1 MKLFYFGSV
10 CAQEVFNETV
20 KNSKNPPSA
29 SAQSF
34 ETALIKGLGTI
45 KDLKITSASAESIAM
60 YPGSNRIFL
69 TKRIDEIASGVKT
82 NIVSAINLP
91 LLKQYNH
98 ANGTAKLL
106 KKWLKENK
114 NETEKC
120 VLSYGLYPAVAKKL
134 QQLCKKYHC
143 KCVCLITDI
152 PKTMFTYTSTG
163 NPLKNLFGN
172 KYRENAVSL
181 QGGFD
186 GYIFLTEQMSEAVAP
201 QKPFVVVETLAD
213 TEIFK
218 SFKYTEKNNPPA
230 LMYAG
235 ALYKKYGVDLIIE
248 TFTKVK
254 SDCELWLFGSGD
266 YEEEIKR
273 IAETDK
279 RVKFFGRVSREEVLK
294 AEKQATLLLNLRNGN
309 DDYTKYSFPSKMV
322 EYMLSGTP
330 LLTTKLDGIPK
341 EYYDFVYSVDNN
353 DTEKTALLI
362 DNILNNPK
370 ELCDMGEK
378 AKSFVENNKNCFVQ
392 AEKINEFLGELCEGF
407 AN

>member
-10 CAQEVFNETV
+10 CAQEIFNKTV

-45 KDLKITSASAESIAM
+45 EDLEITSASAESIAM
-60 YPGSNRIFL
+60 YPGSNRVFL

-82 NIVSAINLP
+82 NIVPAINLP
-91 LLKQYNH
+91 LIKQFNH
-98 ANGTAKLL
+98 ASGTAKLL
-106 KKWLKENK
+106 KKWLKYNK
-114 NETEKC
+114 NETDKC

-134 QQLCKKYHC
+134 QQLCKKYNC

-163 NPLKNLFGN
+163 NPLKKLFGGR
-172 KYRENAVSL
+172 YRENAVSL
-181 QGGFD
+181 QGEFD

-213 TEIFK
+213 TEIFN
-218 SFKYTEKNNPPA
+218 SLKNVKKANPPV

-235 ALYKKYGVDLIIE
+235 ALYKKYGVDLIVE
-248 TFTKVK
+248 AFTKVK
-254 SDCELWLFGSGD
+254 EECELWLFGSGD
-266 YEEEIKR
+266 YEEEIKK
-273 IAETDK
+273 IAQKDK
-279 RVKFFGRVSREEVLK
+279 RIKFFGRVPREDVLN
-294 AEKQATLLLNLRNGN
+294 AEKQATLLLNLRNSN

-330 LLTTKLDGIPK
+330 LLTTKLEGIPV
-341 EYYDFVYSVDNN
+341 EYYNYVYSVDDNN
-353 DTEKTALLI
+353 TEKTAMLI
-362 DNILNNPK
+362 DDILNNPQ

-392 AEKINEFLGELCEGF
+392 AEKIKEFLGELCENF